1 MAGLVALGFVAGAL
15 AVGAM
20 TLLLRPQAPPRVEP
34 IELSLPAERD
44 RAEERRDRV
53 EERRDRAERR
63 RAERR

>member
-44 RAEERRDRV
+44 RAEERRDR
-53 EERRDRAERR
+53 AERR
-63 RAERR
+63 RAERRRA